1 MVELI
6 LAGVIITAVCAVA
19 VVTAV
24 HDRRRSR
31 AEQLAA
37 EADREPGG
45 EPIPGGWPG
54 RSTLGRRSPTP

>member
-24 HDRRRSR
+24 HDRRSR